1 MIQISAT
8 ACLNFYYDIL
18 QIADKSRKNINR
30 AGESQP
36 DFFCPVTPCD
46 LTHSSEKHSS
56 RTVADFDVLFSIN
69 VTNPCGYCK
78 GKTSAILILDF
89 EHKKTFHSVKTDDIF
104 TFIIKFR
111 R

>member
-18 QIADKSRKNINR
+18 QIADKSKKNINR

-36 DFFCPVTPCD
+36 DFFCPAIPREF
-46 LTHSSEKHSS
+46 THSSEIHRS
-56 RTVADFDVLFSIN
+56 RTVADFDVFFSIN

-78 GKTSAILILDF
+78 GKTFLIIGRSAKIVFLHTPPAF
-89 EHKKTFHSVKTDDIF
+89 F
-104 TFIIKFR
+104 
-111 R
+111 